1 MVTLIDVKINDG
13 TIRTARSD
21 PRPATSAPGARSAA
35 ARPAPARYPGI
46 RAGASAPG
54 SPPAAV
60 RGSVRRAWPSPP
72 VPDPTGAHHA
82 AGGGGAFGGRGGRRG
97 RGGRVGGGGA
107 PP

>member
-1 MVTLIDVKINDG
+1 MVTLIDVKINDD

-35 ARPAPARYPGI
+35 ARPAPARYRGI

-60 RGSVRRAWPSPP
+60 RGSVRPAWPLPP
-72 VPDPTGAHHA
+72 APDLTGAHHA
-82 AGGGGAFGGRGGRRG
+82 AGAGGGGGRRLA
-97 RGGRVGGGGA
+97 RWWRSRA
-107 PP
+107 PPPAG